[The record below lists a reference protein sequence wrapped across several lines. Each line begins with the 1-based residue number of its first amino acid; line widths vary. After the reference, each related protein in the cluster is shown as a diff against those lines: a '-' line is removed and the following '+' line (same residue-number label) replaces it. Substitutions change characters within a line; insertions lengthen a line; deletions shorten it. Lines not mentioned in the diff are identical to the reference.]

1 MNDNVDRSQLKI
13 QNSQFT
19 IHNSSFTI
27 QGAGGIIASAHQL
40 SFSNFQIELTQILGL
55 FKAKETKKA
64 QRIMNKE
71 QGILNHE

>member
-1 MNDNVDRSQLKI
+1 MTMLIGVNLP
-13 QNSQFT
+13 
-19 IHNSSFTI
+19 FTI
-27 QGAGGIIASAHQL
+27 QGGGGIIASAHHHINSFAHQL
-40 SFSNFQIELTQILGL
+40 SFSNFQIELPQILRL

>member
-1 MNDNVDRSQLKI
+1 MTMLIGVNLP
-13 QNSQFT
+13 FT
-19 IHNSSFTI
+19 IP
-27 QGAGGIIASAHQL
+27 GGRGIIASAHHHINSFAHQL